1 MPQGYGTCYPTILS
15 MQYADRKPL
24 LRIHLPS
31 PILMSELVLRQSE
44 PPSHIPPYH
53 VAVDHRFGSLVLVVG
68 IERLAQHAG
77 VEESV

>member
-1 MPQGYGTCYPTILS
+1 
-15 MQYADRKPL
+15 
-24 LRIHLPS
+24 
-31 PILMSELVLRQSE
+31 MSELVLRQPE
-44 PPSHIPPYH
+44 PPSNIPPYH